1 MIERLEKGLI
11 RPISIQ
17 RAEVLLSGGLG
28 RRCLMQH
35 TLPGSGLTSP
45 SIPITRAIVVS
56 IFGLLIAAGP
66 VTTAQ
71 AADTLGLIEAVKAGD
86 SATVRSLLTQK
97 APVNAAAPDGMTP
110 LHWAVFEDQP
120 DMVQMLLAAG
130 ANAKAASR
138 AGITPLELAA
148 ENGNPLIVERLLKAG
163 ADPNAAASGQTSL
176 HVAAHTGNVAIA
188 KLLVAGG
195 ATVDARE
202 RWFSETP
209 LMLAAAANH
218 PAMVKYL
225 GEVGADVNAVA
236 AVSKLTIAPGFPNQ
250 SFTQIPRG
258 GLTPLAFAARDGCLE
273 CARLLGE
280 AGANINYEDPAWV
293 TPLNLAVY
301 NAHYDTAALLL
312 EKGAN
317 PNDESL
323 YLAAEIRNLPLDGRS
338 GQARPAPRTP
348 DKLASVDIVKLL
360 LAKGA
365 DPNAALTREIQS
377 RQNSFERV
385 SSINGMTPLQRAAAD
400 ADLEVMRLLLDAGA
414 DPNRVTPA
422 QEGLYAGDRDGAWG
436 GNLALLEALRAGTS
450 ATRKLAYRSVE
461 PRDSFEAVKLLLDK
475 GADVNRADLA
485 GVTAL
490 HVAARES
497 DPDLIQMLVD
507 RGAKLDRK
515 DEYDKTPLD
524 WTAETPSGAGGLTIL
539 PARPEAAAL
548 LRKLMGLP
556 PLAAGS
562 R

>member
-1 MIERLEKGLI
+1 MKKIVKVAIPGLLLTSLSVAPMSAADGRVPLI
-11 RPISIQ
+11 DAVRQGNPTAVAALLKQ
-17 RAEVLLSGGLG
+17 RA
-28 RRCLMQH
+28 
-35 TLPGSGLTSP
+35 
-45 SIPITRAIVVS
+45 
-56 IFGLLIAAGP
+56 
-66 VTTAQ
+66 
-71 AADTLGLIEAVKAGD
+71 D
-86 SATVRSLLTQK
+86 
-97 APVNAAAPDGMTP
+97 VNASEPDGMTP
-110 LHWAVFEDQP
+110 LHWAAYEDQP

-130 ANAKAASR
+130 ANVKSTSR
-138 AGITPLELAA
+138 SGITPLELAT
-148 ENGNPLIVERLLKAG
+148 ENGNPVIVERLLGAG
-163 ADPNAAASGQTSL
+163 ADPNAAASGQAAL
-176 HVAAHTGNVAIA
+176 HVAAHTGNVDVA
-188 KLLVAGG
+188 KLLVARG
-195 ATVDARE
+195 AAVDARE

-209 LMLAAAANH
+209 LMLAAAGNH

-236 AVSKLTIAPGFPNQ
+236 AVSKLTVAPGFPNQ

-273 CARLLGE
+273 CARVLVE
-280 AGANINYEDPAWV
+280 AGANVNYEDPAWV

-317 PNDESL
+317 PSDESL
-323 YLAAEIRNLPLDGRS
+323 YLAAEIRNLPVDGRS
-338 GQARPAPRTP
+338 GQARPAPRTS
-348 DKLASVDIVKLL
+348 DKLSSVDIVKLL

-385 SSINGMTPLQRAAAD
+385 SSITGLTPLQRAASE

-422 QEGLYAGDRDGAWG
+422 AEGLYAGDRDAAWG
-436 GNLALLEALRAGTS
+436 GNLALLEAARA
-450 ATRKLAYRSVE
+450 APRKLAYRSVG

-485 GVTAL
+485 GVTVL
-490 HVAARES
+490 HVAAREGEL
-497 DPDLIQMLVD
+497 DLIKLLVD

-548 LRKLMGLP
+548 LRTLMGLP

>member
-1 MIERLEKGLI
+1 MLDRERRLAHDRDAEKGLI
-11 RPISIQ
+11 PR
-17 RAEVLLSGGLG
+17 GGLG
-28 RRCLMQH
+28 RKCLMKH
-35 TLPGSGLTSP
+35 ALPGSRTAAFRISA
-45 SIPITRAIVVS
+45 TVS
-56 IFGLLIAAGP
+56 GLLIAVLSAVPVHAAG
-66 VTTAQ
+66 VA
-71 AADTLGLIEAVKAGD
+71 LIDAVKAGD
-86 SATVRSLLTQK
+86 PAAVRSLLIRK
-97 APVNAAAPDGMTP
+97 VDVNAAEPDGMTA
-110 LHWAVFEDQP
+110 LHWAAYEDQP
-120 DMVQMLLAAG
+120 ELVQMLLAAG
-130 ANAKAASR
+130 ANPKAVSR
-138 AGITPLELAA
+138 SGITPLELAA
-148 ENGNPLIVERLLKAG
+148 ENGNPLIVERLLQAG
-163 ADPNAAASGQTSL
+163 ADPNAAASGQTAL
-176 HVAAHTGNVAIA
+176 HVAAHTGNVDVA
-188 KLLVAGG
+188 KLLIAGG
-195 ATVDARE
+195 AAVNARE

-209 LMLAAAANH
+209 LMLAAAGNH

-225 GEVGADVNAVA
+225 SQAGSDVNAVA
-236 AVSKLTIAPGFPNQ
+236 AISKLTIAPGFPNQ

-273 CARLLGE
+273 CARALVE

-323 YLAAEIRNLPLDGRS
+323 YLAAEIHNLPVDGRS

-348 DKLASVDIVKLL
+348 DKLNSVDIVRLL

-385 SSINGMTPLQRAAAD
+385 SSITGMTPLQRAAAS

-414 DPNRVTPA
+414 DPDRVTPA
-422 QEGLYAGDRDGAWG
+422 AEGLYAGDRDGAWG
-436 GNLALLEALRAGTS
+436 GNLALLEAARVGTTT
-450 ATRKLAYRSVE
+450 TRKLAYRSVE
-461 PRDSFEAVKLLLDK
+461 RGDSFEAVKLLLDK
-475 GADVNRADLA
+475 GADVNQADLA

-490 HVAARES
+490 HVAAREG
-497 DPDLIQMLVD
+497 DLELIQMLVD

-524 WTAETPSGAGGLTIL
+524 WTAETPSGAGGLTLL

-548 LRKLMGLP
+548 LRKLMGLSP
-556 PLAAGS
+556 VASGS

>member
-1 MIERLEKGLI
+1 
-11 RPISIQ
+11 
-17 RAEVLLSGGLG
+17 LLVTALSV
-28 RRCLMQH
+28 
-35 TLPGSGLTSP
+35 
-45 SIPITRAIVVS
+45 IVVH
-56 IFGLLIAAGP
+56 AAGD
-66 VTTAQ
+66 VA
-71 AADTLGLIEAVKAGD
+71 LIDAVRAGD
-86 SATVRSLLTQK
+86 SAAVRSLLRQK
-97 APVNAAAPDGMTP
+97 VAVNAAQPDGMTA
-110 LHWAVFEDQP
+110 LHWAAYEDQP

-138 AGITPLELAA
+138 AGITPLELAT
-148 ENGNPLIVERLLKAG
+148 ENGNPAIVDRLLQAG
-163 ADPNAAASGQTSL
+163 ADPNAAAAGQTAL
-176 HVAAHTGNVAIA
+176 HVAAHTGNVAVA
-188 KLLVAGG
+188 KLLVALG
-195 ATVDARE
+195 AAVDARE

-209 LMLAAAANH
+209 LMLAAAGNH
-218 PAMVKYL
+218 PTLVKYL
-225 GEVGADVNAVA
+225 SEAGADVNAVA

-273 CARLLGE
+273 CARVLVE

-348 DKLASVDIVKLL
+348 DKLNSVDIVKLL

-422 QEGLYAGDRDGAWG
+422 QEGLYAGDRDAAWG
-436 GNLALLEALRAGTS
+436 GNLALLEALRAGTPV
-450 ATRKLAYRSVE
+450 ARKLAYRSVE

-497 DPDLIQMLVD
+497 DLELIQMLVD
-507 RGAKLDRK
+507 RGARLDRK

-539 PARPEAAAL
+539 PARPDAAAL

>member
-1 MIERLEKGLI
+1 M
-11 RPISIQ
+11 P
-17 RAEVLLSGGLG
+17 GGLG
-28 RRCLMQH
+28 GRCLMKH
-35 TLPGSGLTSP
+35 ALPGSTSTAF
-45 SIPITRAIVVS
+45 SVAI
-56 IFGLLIAAGP
+56 LLFTFLLMTAHAAGD
-66 VTTAQ
+66 VA
-71 AADTLGLIEAVKAGD
+71 LIDAVRAGD
-86 SATVRSLLTQK
+86 SAVVRSLLKQK
-97 APVNAAAPDGMTP
+97 VAVNAAAPDGMTA
-110 LHWAVFEDQP
+110 LHWAAYEDQP
-120 DMVQMLLAAG
+120 DMVTMLLAAG

-138 AGITPLELAA
+138 SGITPLEIAA
-148 ENGNPLIVERLLKAG
+148 ENGNPVIVERLLRAG

-176 HVAAHTGNVAIA
+176 HVAAHTGNVAVA
-188 KLLVAGG
+188 KLLLIRG
-195 ATVDARE
+195 AVVDARE

-209 LMLAAAANH
+209 LMLAAAGSH
-218 PAMVKYL
+218 SAMVKYL
-225 GEVGADVNAVA
+225 IEAGADVNAVA
-236 AVSKLTIAPGFPNQ
+236 AVSKLMIAPGFPNQ

-258 GLTPLAFAARDGCLE
+258 GLSSLAFAARDGCLE
-273 CARLLGE
+273 CARVLVE

-338 GQARPAPRTP
+338 GQTRPAPRTP
-348 DKLASVDIVKLL
+348 DTRTSVDVVKLL

-436 GNLALLEALRAGTS
+436 GNLAILEAVRAGTPV
-450 ATRKLAYRSVE
+450 ARKLAYRTIE
-461 PRDSFEAVKLLLDK
+461 PSDSLEAVKLLLDK

-490 HVAARES
+490 HVAAREAEL
-497 DPDLIQMLVD
+497 DLIQMLVD
-507 RGAKLDRK
+507 RGARLDRR

-548 LRKLMGLP
+548 LRKLMALP
-556 PLAAGS
+556 PVAASS